1 MGIYDRDYSRAP
13 APRGP
18 QFRGPGS
25 PRAWSVTT
33 WLIVSCVLV
42 FMINLILPQSYY
54 FPSDWEPF
62 NVNGQPPTAELMA
75 QYEKAIKIQQ
85 IPEGTQLRTNTIE
98 ELGVFYAPEG
108 SQPKLIG
115 RVAAHIQGYPWIFG
129 YFSTATAL
137 FDFSP
142 VWGVTGFEFWRF
154 ISFQFLHANME
165 HLLFNMIGLFFFG
178 AVVEQY
184 LGKKRYLAFYLLC
197 GIAGACMYLLLN
209 FMGMALAKFGGAEAF
224 PFLLSNDPRQ
234 ALIGASAGVF
244 GVILAAAYL
253 MPNAT
258 VLLFFVFPMRLKTLA
273 YGIVLFAFAAV
284 FFGFDNAGGQAAHLG
299 GAMAGFYFIRR
310 PHHLHGFFDFMGR
323 VDPTSR
329 SAKARRAG
337 NIRAKGKPNV
347 TGGATVKDEIEIDR
361 ILAKIHDRGLQ
372 SLNDREKKILREAS
386 RR

>member
-1 MGIYDRDYSRAP
+1 MGIYDRDYSRTSP
-13 APRGP
+13 PRGP

-25 PRAWSVTT
+25 PRNWSVTT
-33 WLIVSCVLV
+33 WLIVACVLV
-42 FMINLILPQSYY
+42 FMLNLILPQSYY
-54 FPSDWEPF
+54 YPKDWQPF

-75 QYEKAIKIQQ
+75 QYEKAIKIQK
-85 IPEGTQLRTNTIE
+85 IPADKKLKTNTIE
-98 ELGVFYAPEG
+98 ELGVFFAPEG
-108 SQPKLIG
+108 SPPKLIG
-115 RVAAHIQGYPWIFG
+115 RVAAYVQGFPWVYG

-154 ISFQFLHANME
+154 ISFQFLHANMQ
-165 HLLFNMIGLFFFG
+165 HLLFNMLGLFFFG

-184 LGKKRYLAFYLLC
+184 LGRKRYLAFYLLC
-197 GIAGACMYLLLN
+197 GVAGACMYLLLN
-209 FMGMALAKFGGAEAF
+209 FLGMALASVGGSEAF

-258 VLLFFVFPMRLKTLA
+258 VLLFFVLPMRLKTLA
-273 YGIVLFAFAAV
+273 YAIVIFAFVAV
-284 FFGFDNAGGQAAHLG
+284 FFNFDNAGGEAAHLG
-299 GAMAGFYFIRR
+299 GALAGFYFIRR

-329 SAKARRAG
+329 SSKARRAG
-337 NIRAKGKPNV
+337 NIRGKIKSRTV
-347 TGGATVKDEIEIDR
+347 AGAPAKDEIEIDR
-361 ILAKIHDRGLQ
+361 ILAKIHNRGLQ
-372 SLNDREKKILREAS
+372 SLNEREKKILREAS